1 MKARKLIEEL
11 QKTLGCGNSEAN
23 VFIETEK
30 GMHEFSLVS
39 FDDVG
44 DVSLCIGKGDELA

>member
-1 MKARKLIEEL
+1 MKVRELTKEL
-11 QKTLGCGNSEAN
+11 QKTAPEAN

-30 GMHEFSLVS
+30 GIHEFSLVS

-44 DVSLCIGKGDELA
+44 DVSLCIGEGDELA